1 MTMSPSTS
9 SSHTLTIAMIKRLV
23 VEFENSRAK
32 FLYYGDHFVEQQTGL
47 TVRIKQ
53 EDHYFQSLCDYEIP
67 SFLYWEDTTELLTQ
81 LLNSSM
87 IANTLSSDE
96 KLTIEEAARQG
107 HIFVVH
113 SDVFRQI
120 NDCGRYRYQT
130 HPFVKDYMSS
140 LLRNSG
146 WAAIIS
152 QHGQLSICDRFVL
165 LVRDLN
171 TDSLARFND
180 LLHERNDVV
189 AYKPLGNVSN
199 VEELII
205 GEGVSQPDVVSSV
218 KREASSVW
226 EEDTDT
232 EGAQPVKRSRKHD

>member
-1 MTMSPSTS
+1 
-9 SSHTLTIAMIKRLV
+9 MIKRLAIA
-23 VEFENSRAK
+23 FEKTRDK

-53 EDHYFQSLCDYEIP
+53 EEDHYFQSLCDYETP

-87 IANTLSSDE
+87 IANTISSDE
-96 KLTIEEAARQG
+96 KLTIEEASRQG

-113 SDVFRQI
+113 SDMFRQI

-130 HPFVKDYMSS
+130 HPFVKDYMNS

-180 LLHERNDVV
+180 LLHERNDVA

-205 GEGVSQPDVVSSV
+205 GEGLSQAQPNVVSSV

-232 EGAQPVKRSRKHD
+232 EVAQPVKRSRKHD